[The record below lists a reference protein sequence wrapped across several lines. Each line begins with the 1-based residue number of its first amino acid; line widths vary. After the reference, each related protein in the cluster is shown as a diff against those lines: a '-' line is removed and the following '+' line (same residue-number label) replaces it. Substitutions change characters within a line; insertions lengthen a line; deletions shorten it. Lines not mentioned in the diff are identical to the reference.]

1 MSKEKQMSNS
11 RNQKIKKKTRKED
24 IIKIRVGIYKIEA
37 KSKKKKI
44 NKLKSGSFSN

>member
-1 MSKEKQMSNS
+1 MSNS
-11 RNQKIKKKTRKED
+11 RNQKIKKKKTRKED